1 MPYIIQIRQ
10 GNLLDI
16 PNADFI
22 VNASNNKLILGSGV
36 SMAFKKHCGME
47 LQEEMQ
53 KRLDEIEI
61 TLHQG
66 DVVATSSAS
75 AKNFKYALHA
85 VVIDYNKGIYA
96 ADKFP
101 TIKTIFDILKNI
113 EKYLMVYWEQHNE
126 KIKLV
131 LPLLGCGIGR
141 LKKEDVVEVYKK
153 FFTRDIA
160 IDCEIIV
167 YEYNKNDY
175 KSIKNVLNIH

>member
-1 MPYIIQIRQ
+1 MSYHI
-10 GNLLDI
+10 
-16 PNADFI
+16 ADFI

-36 SMAFKKHCGME
+36 SMAFKKYCGIE

-53 KRLDEIEI
+53 KRLDEIGI

-66 DVVATSSAS
+66 DVIATSSGS
-75 AKNFKYALHA
+75 AQNFKYALHA
-85 VVIDYNKGIYA
+85 VVIDYNKGVYA

-153 FFTRDIA
+153 FFTRDVA
-160 IDCEIIV
+160 IDCEVIV
-167 YEYNKNDY
+167 YGYNKNNY
-175 KSIKNVLNIH
+175 NLIKSILKV